1 MADPQ
6 VVLSISQL
14 NRLTRQ
20 VLEREFPL
28 CWVTGEVSNLTR
40 AASGHVYF
48 TLKDVAAQVRCVM
61 FRMRAQLVPWRLE
74 NGQQIEARALVS
86 PYEPRGDFQ
95 LTVEA
100 VRRAGLGRLF
110 EEFSRLKEKLL
121 HEGLFAP
128 EKKRPIPRFPRQ
140 IGIISSPQAAALHDA
155 LVALRRR
162 APHLGVILYPTQV
175 QGETA
180 AAGIAN
186 AIKQA
191 GQRNECD
198 VLLLVRGGG
207 SIEDLWAFNE
217 EIVARAIAGS
227 GLPIISG
234 VGHETDTTIAD
245 FVADMRA
252 ATPTAAAELATQGWH
267 ESQEK
272 LATFARMLHTAMSRR
287 ITREQQRLDHYSL
300 RLIHPAT
307 RLRHG
312 RDQLNFLGA
321 RLHTGMANQLRQQR
335 TRINALDLRLNR
347 NLPRMEGQ
355 QGRISLLAQ
364 RLKMAMLNLHQ
375 QRQNSLD
382 NMAAALAHLNPHSI
396 LARGFAIV
404 RADDGKVV
412 SNVRVLNPGVSIT
425 LELSDGQATAR
436 ILATH
441 LSPGATN
448 SPETD

>member
-86 PYEPRGDFQ
+86 LYEPRGDFQ

-217 EIVARAIAGS
+217 EVVARAIAGS
-227 GLPIISG
+227 SLPIISG
-234 VGHETDTTIAD
+234 VGHETDTTITD

-272 LATFARMLHTAMSRR
+272 VATFTRMLHMAMGYR
-287 ITREQQRLDHYSL
+287 ITQEQQRLDHYSL

-312 RDQLNFLGA
+312 RDQLNFLDA
-321 RLHTGMANQLRQQR
+321 RLHIGMANQLRQQR

-347 NLPRMEGQ
+347 NLPHVEGQ

-382 NMAAALAHLNPHSI
+382 NMAAALTHLNPHSI

-412 SNVRVLNPGVSIT
+412 SNIKVLNPGASVT

-441 LSPGATN
+441 LPPDATN
-448 SPETD
+448 SPEPD

>member
-86 PYEPRGDFQ
+86 LYEPRGDFQ

-227 GLPIISG
+227 SLPIISG

-272 LATFARMLHTAMSRR
+272 LATFTRMLHTAMSRR

-412 SNVRVLNPGVSIT
+412 SNVRVLNPGASVT

-441 LSPGATN
+441 LPPDATN

>member
-48 TLKDVAAQVRCVM
+48 TLKDVTAQVRCVM

-74 NGQQIEARALVS
+74 NGQQVEARALVS
-86 PYEPRGDFQ
+86 LYEPRGDFK

-140 IGIISSPQAAALHDA
+140 IGIISSPQAAALHDV

-162 APHLGVILYPTQV
+162 TPHLGVILYPTQV

-272 LATFARMLHTAMSRR
+272 LAIFARMLHTAMGRR
-287 ITREQQRLDHYSL
+287 ITQEQQWLDHYSL
-300 RLIHPAT
+300 RLVHPAT

-312 RDQLNFLGA
+312 RDQLNFLDA
-321 RLHTGMANQLRQQR
+321 RLHIGMANQLRQQR

-347 NLPRMEGQ
+347 NLPHVEGR

-448 SPETD
+448 SRETD

>member
-74 NGQQIEARALVS
+74 NGQQVEARALVS
-86 PYEPRGDFQ
+86 LYEPRGDFQ

-128 EKKRPIPRFPRQ
+128 EKKRSIPRFPRQ

-217 EIVARAIAGS
+217 EVVARAIAGS

-272 LATFARMLHTAMSRR
+272 LATFARMLHTAMGHR
-287 ITREQQRLDHYSL
+287 ITQEQQRLDHYSL

-412 SNVRVLNPGVSIT
+412 SNVKVLNPGASIT

-441 LSPGATN
+441 LSPDATT
-448 SPETD
+448 SPETN

>member
-20 VLEREFPL
+20 ALEREFPL

-74 NGQQIEARALVS
+74 NGQQIEAHALIS
-86 PYEPRGDFQ
+86 LYEPRGDFQ

-175 QGETA
+175 QGATA

-227 GLPIISG
+227 SLPIISG
-234 VGHETDTTIAD
+234 VGHETDTTITD

-272 LATFARMLHTAMSRR
+272 VATFTRMLHMAMGYR
-287 ITREQQRLDHYSL
+287 ITQEQQRLDHYSL

-312 RDQLNFLGA
+312 RDQLNFLDA
-321 RLHTGMANQLRQQR
+321 RLHIGMANQLRQQR

-347 NLPRMEGQ
+347 NLPHVEGQ

-382 NMAAALAHLNPHSI
+382 NMAAALAHLNPNSI

-412 SNVRVLNPGVSIT
+412 SNIKVLNPGASVT

-441 LSPGATN
+441 LPPDATN
-448 SPETD
+448 SPEPD

>member
-20 VLEREFPL
+20 ALEREFPL

-74 NGQQIEARALVS
+74 NGQQVEARALVS
-86 PYEPRGDFQ
+86 LYEPRGDFQ

-217 EIVARAIAGS
+217 EVVARAIAGS

-307 RLRHG
+307 RLRYG
-312 RDQLNFLGA
+312 RDQLNFLGT

-335 TRINALDLRLNR
+335 THINALDLRLNR
-347 NLPRMEGQ
+347 NLPHVEGQ

-412 SNVRVLNPGVSIT
+412 SNVRVLNPGASVT

-441 LSPGATN
+441 LSPDATN